1 MKKKIIIL
9 GSTGSIGRSTIDII
23 NKNKNKFQIVLLSTN
38 INVKILIKQA
48 EKFNVK
54 NLIINNYEEY
64 IKAKAKYKN
73 SKFRIYNGF
82 KCLDF
87 LLKKQKIF
95 YAMISL
101 VGIDGLKPT
110 LNIIKY
116 CKNIAIANKESLICG
131 WNLIKKELDKY
142 KTKFIPVD
150 SEHFSILS
158 LFNNH
163 KSEEFEKIYITA
175 SGGPFL
181 KTDRAK
187 FNQITL
193 EQSLKHPNWKMG
205 NKITVDSSTMMNKV
219 FEVIEAKNIFNT
231 TYKKI
236 SILIHPKS
244 YVHAIVKFYDGTFK
258 ILAHEP
264 DMKIP
269 IRNSLFQKDFTYYN
283 KFNSKPLNF
292 NIINNLDLTKVDYT
306 KFPLVKLLKNLNNNT
321 SQYETV
327 LISINDFF
335 VSKFLKK
342 KISYLELIKLI
353 NSHANSKNFLNFRKL
368 PIKKVGDIEEIRN
381 YVYSKLQTLGI

>member
-9 GSTGSIGRSTIDII
+9 GSTGSIGKSTIEII
-23 NKNKNKFQIVLLSTN
+23 SKNKNKFQILLLSTN
-38 INVKILIKQA
+38 TNVKTLIKQA
-48 EKFNVK
+48 KKFDVR
-54 NLIINNYEEY
+54 NLVINNFEDYT
-64 IKAKAKYKN
+64 KAKAKYKN
-73 SKFRIYNGF
+73 TKLRIYNDF
-82 KCLDF
+82 QCLDVI
-87 LLKKQKIF
+87 LKKQKIF

-116 CKNIAIANKESLICG
+116 CKYIAIANKESLICG
-131 WNLIKKELDKY
+131 WNLIKKKLDKY

-150 SEHFSILS
+150 SEHFSIFS
-158 LFNNH
+158 LINNR
-163 KSEEFEKIYITA
+163 KNEDFEKIYITA

-181 KTDRAK
+181 KTDRIK
-187 FNQITL
+187 FNKITL
-193 EQSLKHPNWKMG
+193 EQSLNHPNWKMG
-205 NKITVDSSTMMNKV
+205 KKITVDSSTMMNKV
-219 FEVIEAKNIFNT
+219 FEVIEAKNIFDT

-269 IRNSLFQKDFTYYN
+269 ILNSLFQKNLTYK

-292 NIINNLDLTKVDYT
+292 EIINNLNLTKVDYA
-306 KFPLVKLLKNLNNNT
+306 KFPLVKLLKNLKNNV

-335 VSKFLKK
+335 VSKFLKR

-353 NSHANSKNFLNFRKL
+353 KFYANSKNFLNFRKL
-368 PIKKVGDIEEIRN
+368 PVKNVTDIEKTRN
-381 YVYSKLQTLGI
+381 YVYSKLETLGI

>member
-1 MKKKIIIL
+1 
-9 GSTGSIGRSTIDII
+9 
-23 NKNKNKFQIVLLSTN
+23 
-38 INVKILIKQA
+38 
-48 EKFNVK
+48 
-54 NLIINNYEEY
+54 
-64 IKAKAKYKN
+64 
-73 SKFRIYNGF
+73 
-82 KCLDF
+82 
-87 LLKKQKIF
+87 
-95 YAMISL
+95 MISL

-110 LNIIKY
+110 LNTIKY
-116 CKNIAIANKESLICG
+116 CKYIAIANKESLICG
-131 WNLIKKELDKY
+131 WNLIKKELIKC

-158 LFNNH
+158 LINNR
-163 KSEEFEKIYITA
+163 KFQDFEKIYITA

-181 KTDRAK
+181 KTDRTK
-187 FNQITL
+187 FNNITL
-193 EQSLKHPNWKMG
+193 EQSLNHPNWKMG
-205 NKITVDSSTMMNKV
+205 KKITIDSSTMMNKV

-269 IRNSLFQKDFTYYN
+269 ILNSLFQKDLAFK

-292 NIINNLDLTKVDYT
+292 EIINNLNLTKVDYT
-306 KFPLVKLLKNLNNNT
+306 KFPLVKLLKNLNDNV

-335 VSKFLKK
+335 VSKF
-342 KISYLELIKLI
+342 
-353 NSHANSKNFLNFRKL
+353 R
-368 PIKKVGDIEEIRN
+368 RC
-381 YVYSKLQTLGI
+381 

>member
-9 GSTGSIGRSTIDII
+9 GSTGSIGKCTIEII
-23 NKNKNKFQIVLLSTN
+23 NKNKNKFQILLLSTN
-38 INVKILIKQA
+38 INVKTLIKQA
-48 EKFNVK
+48 KKFNVR
-54 NLIINNYEEY
+54 NLVINNFEEY
-64 IKAKAKYKN
+64 TKAKAKYKN
-73 SKFRIYNGF
+73 TKFKIYNDF
-82 KCLDF
+82 QCLNI

-110 LNIIKY
+110 LNVIKY
-116 CKNIAIANKESLICG
+116 CKYVAIANKESLICG
-131 WNLIKKELDKY
+131 WNLIKKELVKY

-158 LFNNH
+158 LINIRKF
-163 KSEEFEKIYITA
+163 EDFEKIYITA

-181 KTDRAK
+181 KKDKNK
-187 FNQITL
+187 FNKITL
-193 EQSLKHPNWKMG
+193 EQSLNHPNWKMG
-205 NKITVDSSTMMNKV
+205 KKITIDSSTMMNKV
-219 FEVIEAKNIFNT
+219 FEVIEAKNIFET

-244 YVHAIVKFYDGTFK
+244 YVHAIVKFYGGTFK

-269 IRNSLFQKDFTYYN
+269 ILNSLFQKDLTFK
-283 KFNSKPLNF
+283 KFDSKPLNLE
-292 NIINNLDLTKVDYT
+292 IINNLNLTKVDYT
-306 KFPLVKLLKNLNNNT
+306 KFPLVKLLKNLNDNS

-335 VSKFLKK
+335 VSKFLKR

-353 NSHANSKNFLNFRKL
+353 KFHANSKKFLNFRKL
-368 PIKKVGDIEEIRN
+368 PVKNVTDVEKTRN
-381 YVYSKLQTLGI
+381 YVYSKLETLGI

>member
-9 GSTGSIGRSTIDII
+9 GSTGSIGKSTIEII
-23 NKNKNKFQIVLLSTN
+23 NKNKNKFQILLLSTN
-38 INVKILIKQA
+38 INVKTLIKQA
-48 EKFNVK
+48 KKFDVR
-54 NLIINNYEEY
+54 NLVINNFEEY
-64 IKAKAKYKN
+64 TKAKIKYKN
-73 SKFRIYNGF
+73 TKFRIYNNF
-82 KCLDF
+82 QCLDV

-110 LNIIKY
+110 LKIIKY
-116 CKNIAIANKESLICG
+116 CRNIAIANKESLICG
-131 WNLIKKELDKY
+131 WNLIKKKLVKY
-142 KTKFIPVD
+142 KTKFIPID

-158 LFNNH
+158 LINNR
-163 KSEEFEKIYITA
+163 KCEDFEKIYITA

-181 KTDRAK
+181 KKDITK
-187 FNQITL
+187 FNKITL
-193 EQSLKHPNWKMG
+193 EQSLSHPNWKMG
-205 NKITVDSSTMMNKV
+205 KKITIDSSTMMNKV

-269 IRNSLFQKDFTYYN
+269 ILNSLFQKDLKHK

-292 NIINNLDLTKVDYT
+292 EIINNLNLRKVDYT
-306 KFPLVKLLKNLNNNT
+306 KFPLVRLLKNLNDNA
-321 SQYETV
+321 SQYETA

-335 VSKFLKK
+335 VSKFLKR

-353 NSHANSKNFLNFRKL
+353 KFHANSKNFLNFRKL
-368 PIKKVGDIEEIRN
+368 PVKNITDIEKTRN